1 MLTLAFR
8 VKLAAE
14 PKGAVP
20 ATSVATR
27 LGAAGLVV
35 LSSFSA
41 QLGAAYAF
49 GLFNMTSPTM
59 AAWIRNT
66 VGASVLIAI
75 VLVRRGS
82 LRGVNLRAVVAMG
95 IVLGGMNATFYE
107 GLQRLPLGD
116 GVTIEFSGPIVVA
129 ALTATRRR
137 HLIWV
142 ALAAAGV
149 LSISRPG
156 PSHLNYVGVV
166 FMLMAATFWGIY
178 VLLGR
183 SIATGGRRADTL
195 ALAMGFSAVF
205 LTVPAFARSAST
217 LADPRVLALGALVG
231 VLSSAIPYSVELMA
245 MERVPPAIF
254 GVLLSLQPLSAGLI
268 GLVVLGQHFT
278 LLELAGFCLVV
289 CASLGV
295 TFSSNPERP
304 APEGELLPT

>member
-1 MLTLAFR
+1 M
-8 VKLAAE
+8 KLATALDTAG
-14 PKGAVP
+14 PP
-20 ATSVATR
+20 IPVATR

-75 VLVRRGS
+75 VLARRGS
-82 LRGVNLRAVVAMG
+82 LRGVNPRAVVAMG

-116 GVTIEFSGPIVVA
+116 GVAIEFSGPIVVA

-137 HLIWV
+137 HLVWV

-149 LSISRPG
+149 LAISRPG
-156 PSHLNYVGVV
+156 PAHLNYAGMA
-166 FMLMAATFWGIY
+166 FMLMAAMFWGIY

-183 SIATGGRRADTL
+183 RIATGGRRADTL

-205 LTVPAFARSAST
+205 LTLPAFARSVST
-217 LADPRVLALGALVG
+217 LLDPRVLALGALVG

-268 GLVVLGQHFT
+268 GLAVLGQRIT
-278 LLELAGFCLVV
+278 PLELAGFCLVV
-289 CASLGV
+289 AASLGV
-295 TFSSNPERP
+295 TFGAGARDP
-304 APEGELLPT
+304 APEGDLLPA